1 MPLGDFTSWFD
12 QPLSPLYYN
21 ADHLA
26 WRDTLRRFV
35 DTEVAP
41 HVDEWEEAGHFP
53 REMYKNAAAIGLLQL
68 GYPEEY
74 GGIPV
79 ADPFMAVV
87 TALEQAR
94 AGGGGMYASL
104 NSHTIGLPPV
114 LALGNAELKQR
125 VIPPVIAGEKIAAL
139 AITEPG
145 GGSDVANHKTTAR
158 RDGGHYVVNGG
169 KIFITSGMRADFY
182 TVAVRTGGEGAG
194 GISLLLVEKGTPGF
208 TQTELRKMGWWAS
221 DTAALYFDN
230 CRVPVSN
237 LIGEENRG
245 FSGIMINFNMERLGI
260 AATSVGLAMVCMDE
274 AVAWARE
281 RKTFGKRLLDH
292 QVIRHKI
299 ADMAKRILATRAFLE
314 QTTWQM
320 QQGEVPVAELSL
332 LKVQATETL
341 EFCAREAVQ
350 IFGGNGFMRGNKV
363 ERIYREVRVFAIGG
377 GSEEI
382 MRDLAARQLRL

>member
-1 MPLGDFTSWFD
+1 MALGEFTSWFD
-12 QPLSPLYYN
+12 QPLSSLYYN
-21 ADHLA
+21 ADHVA

-53 REMYKNAAAIGLLQL
+53 REMYQKAAAIGLLQL

-87 TALEQAR
+87 TAMEQAR

-114 LALGNAELKQR
+114 LALGSAELKQR

-139 AITEPG
+139 AVTEPG
-145 GGSDVANHKTTAR
+145 GGSDVANLTTTAR
-158 RDGGHYVVNGG
+158 RDGDHYVVNGG
-169 KIFITSGMRADFY
+169 KIFITSGIRADFY
-182 TVAVRTGGEGAG
+182 TVAVRTGGAGAA

-208 TQTELRKMGWWAS
+208 TQTELKKMGWWAS
-221 DTAALYFDN
+221 DTAALHFDN

-245 FSGIMINFNMERLGI
+245 FAGIMINFNMERLGI

>member
-53 REMYKNAAAIGLLQL
+53 REMYRKAAAIGLLQL

-145 GGSDVANHKTTAR
+145 GGSDVANLKTTAR
-158 RDGGHYVVNGG
+158 RDGDHYVVNGG
-169 KIFITSGMRADFY
+169 KIFITSGIRADFY

-208 TQTELRKMGWWAS
+208 TQTELKKMGWWAS
-221 DTAALYFDN
+221 DTAALHFDD
-230 CRVPVSN
+230 CRVPVTN

-299 ADMAKRILATRAFLE
+299 ADMAKRILATRAFME

>member
-53 REMYKNAAAIGLLQL
+53 REMYKKAAAIGLLQL

-145 GGSDVANHKTTAR
+145 GGSDVANLKTTAR
-158 RDGGHYVVNGG
+158 RDGDHYVVNGG

-182 TVAVRTGGEGAG
+182 TVAVRTGGEGAA

-208 TQTELRKMGWWAS
+208 TQTELKKMGWWAS

-299 ADMAKRILATRAFLE
+299 ADMAKRILATKAFME

>member
-1 MPLGDFTSWFD
+1 MALGEFTSWFD

-21 ADHLA
+21 ADHQA
-26 WRDTLRRFV
+26 WRETLRRFV

-41 HVDEWEEAGHFP
+41 FVDEWEEAGTFP
-53 REMYKNAAAIGLLQL
+53 REMYLKAAAIGLLQL

-104 NSHTIGLPPV
+104 NSHTIGLPPI
-114 LALGNAELKQR
+114 LALGSDDLKRR

-139 AITEPG
+139 AVTEPG
-145 GGSDVANHKTTAR
+145 GGSDVANLRTTAR
-158 RDGGHYVVNGG
+158 RDGDHYVVNGG

-208 TQTELRKMGWWAS
+208 TQTELKKMGWWAS
-221 DTAALYFDN
+221 DTAALHFDD
-230 CRVPVSN
+230 CRVPVTN

-281 RKTFGKRLLDH
+281 RKTFGRRLLDH
-292 QVIRHKI
+292 QVIRHKV
-299 ADMAKRILATRAFLE
+299 ADMAKRILTTRAFLE

>member
-145 GGSDVANHKTTAR
+145 GGSDVANLKTTAR

-363 ERIYREVRVFAIGG
+363 EHIYREVRVFAIGG

>member
-1 MPLGDFTSWFD
+1 MALGEFTSWFD
-12 QPLSPLYYN
+12 LPLSPLYYN
-21 ADHLA
+21 ADHEA
-26 WRDTLRRFV
+26 WRHTLRRFV

-41 HVDEWEEAGHFP
+41 HVDDWEEAGVFP
-53 REMYKNAAAIGLLQL
+53 REMYKKAAAIGLLQL

-104 NSHTIGLPPV
+104 NSHTIGLPPI
-114 LALGNAELKQR
+114 LALANDAIKRR
-125 VIPPVIAGEKIAAL
+125 VIPPVIAGDKIAAL

-145 GGSDVANHKTTAR
+145 GGSDVANLKTTAR
-158 RDGGHYVVNGG
+158 REGDHYVVNGG
-169 KIFITSGMRADFY
+169 KIFITSGIRADFY

-194 GISLLLVEKGTPGF
+194 GISLLLIEKGTPGF
-208 TQTELRKMGWWAS
+208 TQTELKKMGWWAS

-230 CRVPVSN
+230 CKVPVTN
-237 LIGEENRG
+237 LIGGENKG

-299 ADMAKRILATRAFLE
+299 ADMAKRILATQAFME

-320 QQGEVPVAELSL
+320 QQGQVPVVELSL

-350 IFGGNGFMRGNKV
+350 IYGGSGFMRGNKV

>member
-145 GGSDVANHKTTAR
+145 GGSDVANLKTTAR

-350 IFGGNGFMRGNKV
+350 IFGGNGFM
-363 ERIYREVRVFAIGG
+363 
-377 GSEEI
+377 
-382 MRDLAARQLRL
+382 

>member
-1 MPLGDFTSWFD
+1 MPLGEFTSWFD

-53 REMYKNAAAIGLLQL
+53 REMYRKAAAIGLLQL

-145 GGSDVANHKTTAR
+145 GGSDVANLKTTAR
-158 RDGGHYVVNGG
+158 RDGDHYVVNGG

-208 TQTELRKMGWWAS
+208 TQTELKKMGWWAS
-221 DTAALYFDN
+221 DTAALHFDD
-230 CRVPVSN
+230 CRVPVTN

-299 ADMAKRILATRAFLE
+299 ADMAKRILATRAFME

>member
-145 GGSDVANHKTTAR
+145 GGSDVANLKTTAR

>member
-1 MPLGDFTSWFD
+1 MPLGEFTSWFD

-21 ADHLA
+21 ADHRA

-41 HVDEWEEAGHFP
+41 HVDAWEEAGHFP
-53 REMYKNAAAIGLLQL
+53 REMYQKAAGIGLLQL
-68 GYPEEY
+68 GYPEQY

-87 TALEQAR
+87 TAMEQAR

-114 LALGNAELKQR
+114 LALGSEALKQR

-139 AITEPG
+139 AVTEPD
-145 GGSDVANHKTTAR
+145 GGSDVANLKTTAR
-158 RDGGHYVVNGG
+158 RDGDHYVVDGG

-182 TVAVRTGGEGAG
+182 TVAVRTGGAGAG

-230 CRVPVSN
+230 CRVPVAN
-237 LIGEENRG
+237 LIGVENQG

-299 ADMAKRILATRAFLE
+299 ADMAKRILATKAFLE

-350 IFGGNGFMRGNKV
+350 IFGGNGFMRGNRV

>member
-1 MPLGDFTSWFD
+1 MPLGEFTSWFD

-21 ADHLA
+21 ADHQA

-41 HVDEWEEAGHFP
+41 HVDDWEEAGHFP
-53 REMYKNAAAIGLLQL
+53 RAMYRKAAAIGLLQL

-114 LALGNAELKQR
+114 LALGSAELKQR

-139 AITEPG
+139 AVTEPG
-145 GGSDVANHKTTAR
+145 GGSDVANLRTTAR
-158 RDGGHYVVNGG
+158 RDGDHYVVNGG

-208 TQTELRKMGWWAS
+208 TQTELKKMGWWAS
-221 DTAALYFDN
+221 DTAALHFDD

-281 RKTFGKRLLDH
+281 RRTFGKRLLDH

-299 ADMAKRILATRAFLE
+299 ADMAKRILATRAFME

-320 QQGEVPVAELSL
+320 QQGEVPVAELGL

-350 IFGGNGFMRGNKV
+350 ILGGNGFMRGNKV